1 MSSIIRV
8 KTPPQVAICKNECS
22 VHLYSCP
29 CIMHPSLVTMPLN
42 TRCDKQGFWTGK
54 VQIYNK
60 FYSIH
65 CSRGVTTNFF
75 KASSSKTNM
84 AIIHNQNFLTESC
97 TYFVCVFL
105 FPFSP
110 NILTFAYRTIEYI
123 NILKK

>member
-1 MSSIIRV
+1 
-8 KTPPQVAICKNECS
+8 
-22 VHLYSCP
+22 
-29 CIMHPSLVTMPLN
+29 MHPSLVTMPLN

-60 FYSIH
+60 FYSKH

-105 FPFSP
+105 LPFSP
-110 NILTFAYRTIEYI
+110 NILTFAYRIEVHKYSQK
-123 NILKK
+123 LGEPMDLGVFPCG